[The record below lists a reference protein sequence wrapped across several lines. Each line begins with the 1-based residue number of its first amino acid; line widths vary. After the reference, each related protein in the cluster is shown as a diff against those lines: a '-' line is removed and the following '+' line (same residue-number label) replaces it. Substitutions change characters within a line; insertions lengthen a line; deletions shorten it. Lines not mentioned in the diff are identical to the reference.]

1 MAAMRVGALL
11 GAEPAA
17 GQRRR
22 HSPRALASPSALQQQ
37 RGLGVPSLGAPA
49 GAGPASPPHPC
60 PAVPVR
66 CSLRSKEP
74 PPTTL
79 AAVVAAVARAAAAAV
94 ARAAAAALARVPA
107 AAMAFA
113 APEEIPTARAAPPA
127 VPRSGSSQRRHR
139 VPQPDCH
146 TPPAF
151 SLAEP
156 TAARKTKGR
165 NDCGRAAPRDFGRDP
180 ALALD
185 LLLQRRELPPL
196 RRNRRP
202 DSPHPHVIQPRRALP
217 GACLRLGCGCCLLGG
232 PARSVRLL
240 LPLLVALADFL
251 ARTLCSLSSLVLLRL
266 RLCPTMIG
274 APAPSHQRR
283 RTLRLRGRRDRCRCL
298 CLCRLRCFGLALFRC
313 RGGLRRL
320 LQLLLQRV
328 DLRCATQILNSQPT
342 PKK

>member
-1 MAAMRVGALL
+1 MMLMMVLGMAMAAMRVGALL

-37 RGLGVPSLGAPA
+37 RGLGVPSPGAPA

-79 AAVVAAVARAAAAAV
+79 AAVAAAVARAAAAAAV

-151 SLAEP
+151 SMAEP

-165 NDCGRAAPRDFGRDP
+165 NVSVIAAGRH
-180 ALALD
+180 L
-185 LLLQRRELPPL
+185 ET
-196 RRNRRP
+196 
-202 DSPHPHVIQPRRALP
+202 
-217 GACLRLGCGCCLLGG
+217 
-232 PARSVRLL
+232 SV
-240 LPLLVALADFL
+240 
-251 ARTLCSLSSLVLLRL
+251 
-266 RLCPTMIG
+266 
-274 APAPSHQRR
+274 
-283 RTLRLRGRRDRCRCL
+283 
-298 CLCRLRCFGLALFRC
+298 
-313 RGGLRRL
+313 
-320 LQLLLQRV
+320 
-328 DLRCATQILNSQPT
+328 ATQRWPLTSFFSAESFRLSAAIDAPT
-342 PKK
+342 PPIRT

>member
-1 MAAMRVGALL
+1 MRVGALL

-113 APEEIPTARAAPPA
+113 APEEIPTARVAPPA

-146 TPPAF
+146 TPPVV

-156 TAARKTKGR
+156 PAACKTKG
-165 NDCGRAAPRDFGRDP
+165 
-180 ALALD
+180 
-185 LLLQRRELPPL
+185 EVWL
-196 RRNRRP
+196 R
-202 DSPHPHVIQPRRALP
+202 P
-217 GACLRLGCGCCLLGG
+217 GGT
-232 PARSVRLL
+232 S
-240 LPLLVALADFL
+240 
-251 ARTLCSLSSLVLLRL
+251 RL
-266 RLCPTMIG
+266 RSR
-274 APAPSHQRR
+274 PSA
-283 RTLRLRGRRDRCRCL
+283 G
-298 CLCRLRCFGLALFRC
+298 
-313 RGGLRRL
+313 
-320 LQLLLQRV
+320 
-328 DLRCATQILNSQPT
+328 P
-342 PKK
+342 